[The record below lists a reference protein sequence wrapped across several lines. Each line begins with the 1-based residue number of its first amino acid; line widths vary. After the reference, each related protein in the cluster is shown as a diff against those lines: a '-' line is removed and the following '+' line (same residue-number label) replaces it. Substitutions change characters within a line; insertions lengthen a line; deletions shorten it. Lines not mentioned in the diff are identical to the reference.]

1 MWIQNVSKYDIAAGN
16 YQDPGPNSMLI
27 QILDKGE
34 DFPVSP
40 PEFAEYHRFEFLDE
54 EGSNYYGLNYDM
66 PYPTNGDLIT
76 AQQAK
81 EIADL
86 LMKARSKSM
95 NVVVHC
101 HAGIFR
107 SGAVAEVGVLMG
119 FGDVGAFRCPNRLVK
134 HRIMDA
140 MNMKYNP
147 KEPISVNGKSAKDTA
162 SKHQIT
168 IAGYRSQLAKLDQ
181 K

>member
-134 HRIMDA
+134 HRIMEG

>member
-1 MWIQNVSKYDIAAGN
+1 
-16 YQDPGPNSMLI
+16 MLI
-27 QILDKGE
+27 QILDKDE
-34 DFPVSP
+34 EFPVPP
-40 PEFAEYHRFEFLDE
+40 PEFAEFHRFEFLDE
-54 EGSNYYGLNYDM
+54 EGSNYYGLDYDM
-66 PYPTNGDLIT
+66 SYPTNGDLIT

-81 EIADL
+81 EIAQL
-86 LMKARSKSM
+86 LMKARSQRM

-119 FGDVGAFRCPNRLVK
+119 FEDVGAFRCPNRLVK
-134 HRIMDA
+134 HSIMDA
-140 MNMKYNP
+140 MNIEYNP
-147 KEPISVNGKSAKDTA
+147 KEPISVNGKPAKETA